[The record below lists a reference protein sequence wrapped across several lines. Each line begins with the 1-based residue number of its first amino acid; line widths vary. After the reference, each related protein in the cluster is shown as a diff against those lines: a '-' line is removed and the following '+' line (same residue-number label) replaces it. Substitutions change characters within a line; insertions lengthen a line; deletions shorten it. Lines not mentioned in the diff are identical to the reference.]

1 MTEGDM
7 ISCYKHHVIPWNS
20 SERGG
25 KGCVSASLTIHLGFV
40 NDAFI
45 HQK

>member
-7 ISCYKHHVIPWNS
+7 IGCYTHHVIPWNP

-25 KGCVSASLTIHLGFV
+25 KGCVSAS
-40 NDAFI
+40 
-45 HQK
+45 